1 MTLVPPKDT
10 KRLLKRLTNQYW
22 KDGQESPA
30 ETYLRQRGITKEA
43 QNYFHLGF
51 VKDPEPAERAYEGML
66 SIPYITANGDVVGIK
81 YRYLDDRKSKYRSS
95 LGFEAKRMFNPF
107 VLTQRHSRIYITE
120 GELDTVV
127 LKQIGVPSIAIPGA
141 TNWTVAAARA
151 LRNREVVVLA
161 DGDDSNEEGLNLGKR
176 ICKDVDN
183 ASLVLMYGTDVN
195 QFFLDNGK
203 DELLTYIGWVDDR
216 SRQG

>member
-10 KRLLKRLTNQYW
+10 KRLLKRLTNQYFQE
-22 KDGQESPA
+22 GQESPA

-95 LGFEAKRMFNPF
+95 LGFEAKRIFNPF
-107 VLTQRHSRIYITE
+107 ILTQRHSRIYITE
-120 GELDTVV
+120 GELDTVI

-141 TNWTVAAARA
+141 TNWTVATARA

-161 DGDDSNEEGLNLGKR
+161 DGDDNDEEGLKLGRR
-176 ICKDVDN
+176 ICKDVEN
-183 ASLVLMYGTDVN
+183 ATLVLMDGTDVN
-195 QFFLDNGK
+195 QFFLDKGK
-203 DELLTYIGWVDDR
+203 EELLSYIGWVDDR
-216 SRQG
+216 KQ